1 MKVYALCIWIFLSE
15 IRGSSTDKIET
26 DGYTGKNIEVSCQH
40 SWASTNTKYFCRDA
54 CEDVLVSSDQSSNGR
69 FSLKDF
75 GNGTFT
81 VTITELQ
88 ESDSGIYWCGVG
100 RVGPDTYHEV
110 NVTVFKDI
118 TPTITELHTTQ
129 PLPTPTRQPESQFAT
144 SSRTSGSST
153 PDDITQSPSMSVSSV
168 SVNISLYAVG
178 GLIAVVILVCGP
190 VAVCH
195 YRKIIKT
202 LAGLVPVPAT
212 PVDHNEDTAEE
223 DTNVYENDVQ
233 DTRSSKQMKSKMLKS
248 KVPKSH
254 SHSVYENVELK
265 PGQSDVIYGNL

>member
-1 MKVYALCIWIFLSE
+1 MKICCVVCVWIFLTE
-15 IRGSSTDKIET
+15 IRSSSTNGIEMH
-26 DGYTGKNIEVSCQH
+26 GYTGKQVTISCQH
-40 SWASTNTKYFCRDA
+40 SWAWSNRKYFCTHPCKD
-54 CEDVLVSSDQSSNGR
+54 EDVLVSSDRSPNGR
-69 FSLKDF
+69 FSLKYLEK
-75 GNGTFT
+75 GTFT
-81 VTITELQ
+81 VTITDLQ
-88 ESDSGIYWCGVG
+88 ESDSGIYYCGVD
-100 RVGPDTYHEV
+100 RVGADTYEKV
-110 NVTVFKDI
+110 NLRVSKD
-118 TPTITELHTTQ
+118 TTQ
-129 PLPTPTRQPESQFAT
+129 PLPISTRQQESQFAT
-144 SSRTSGSST
+144 SSRTSRSST
-153 PDDITQSPSMSVSSV
+153 LEHTTQVPSVTVSSV